1 MKNRLIIIV
10 ITIISLF
17 LNCGKKKDTY
27 TIEIKDGVRH
37 IHNHA
42 PLWGDTLKVALE
54 FVQKIG
60 DLEAEDENYLLHRV
74 SGVTVDSGG
83 NIYVI
88 DSGNYRIQKYDSNGK
103 YLATFGRKGQGP
115 GEFLS
120 PQSIGVDSTGN
131 IYVYDKGNN
140 RISVLSKEGRA
151 LRTFK
156 FGRNA
161 AEFRL
166 LQSGEFITNT
176 LSRIFSKNL
185 DAVSNPTAK
194 YTIPVVQIY
203 DKEGKLLREFGKPY
217 DYKDNVVNPEGNV
230 FFYSSDKNNFIYLS
244 FKYQNRIEKY
254 SSEGRLLFTAER
266 PLSYKISRPK
276 TKVKAY
282 PGEVV
287 GIPLPIFNIVSWG
300 IGSDYKERIWV
311 LTVIEQPGKDK
322 PGFGLELE
330 IYNNKGIL
338 LGEIPWGEENTFS
351 YRNFYMIGERV
362 FFIDFKRITVYEYKI
377 VEK

>member
-1 MKNRLIIIV
+1 MKNQIFV
-10 ITIISLF
+10 ITVTIIALF
-17 LNCGKKKDTY
+17 LTCGKKKDTY
-27 TIEIKDGVRH
+27 TIEIKDGVKH
-37 IHNHA
+37 VHNYS
-42 PLWGDTLKVALE
+42 PLWGETPKVALE

-60 DLEAEDENYLLHRV
+60 ELDTEDENYLLHRV

-103 YLATFGRKGQGP
+103 YLATFGREGQGP

-120 PQSIGVDSTGN
+120 PQSIGIDSNRN
-131 IYVYDKGNN
+131 IYVYDQGNN

-166 LQSGEFITNT
+166 LQSGEFIINT
-176 LSRIFSKNL
+176 LSRIFSNNL
-185 DAVSNPTAK
+185 DAVSNPTTE
-194 YTIPVVQIY
+194 YNIPVVQIY
-203 DKEGKLLREFGKPY
+203 DKDGKVLREFGKPY
-217 DYKDNVVNPEGNV
+217 DYKDNVVNPKGNV
-230 FFYSSDKNNFIYLS
+230 FFSSDKNNFIYLS

-254 SSEGRLLFTAER
+254 SPDGKLLFTTGR

-276 TKVKAY
+276 TEVTVY
-282 PGEVV
+282 PNEVA
-287 GIPLPIFNIVSWG
+287 ISLPYFNNTVSWG
-300 IGSDYKERIWV
+300 IGIDHKERIWV

-330 IYNNKGIL
+330 IYNNEGIL
-338 LGEIPWGEENTFS
+338 VGEIPWGEENTFA

-362 FFIDFKRITVYEYKI
+362 FFIDSKRITVYEYKI
-377 VEK
+377 IEK